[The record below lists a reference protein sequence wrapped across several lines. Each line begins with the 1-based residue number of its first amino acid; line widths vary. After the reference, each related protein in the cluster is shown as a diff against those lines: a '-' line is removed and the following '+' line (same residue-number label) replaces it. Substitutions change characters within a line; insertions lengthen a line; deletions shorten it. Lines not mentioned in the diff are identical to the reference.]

1 MEFLSLKVTAGGV
14 APLPDQLAAVRD
26 FPHPNTVKMLQ
37 AFLGAVN
44 FYRHFIPAAAKILL
58 PLTCVLKG
66 GKKASE
72 VLEWL
77 PPMMKAFTAIKTV
90 IMQSVCL
97 AFPSDT
103 AELSLATDASATHVG
118 AVLQQKASPGADWR
132 PLGFFSVLL
141 TKNFLAYLP
150 EFATSNTT

>member
-26 FPHPNTVKMLQ
+26 FPHPNTVKELQ

-66 GKKASE
+66 GKKGSE

-77 PPMMKAFTAIKTV
+77 PPI
-90 IMQSVCL
+90 
-97 AFPSDT
+97 
-103 AELSLATDASATHVG
+103 
-118 AVLQQKASPGADWR
+118 
-132 PLGFFSVLL
+132 
-141 TKNFLAYLP
+141 
-150 EFATSNTT
+150 